1 MKVLRDKVSGEM
13 FVKMNSN
20 DKHVVSLF
28 DQKIYEV
35 NEAQLE
41 EVDVKPKNSASYEVA
56 TIKRERFSVGSLAER
71 DWALKEVVTIP
82 VGKKLIPFRV
92 EHITNE
98 KVYLVAVDT
107 VGRSTMKDMDEYLDS
122 FLSNI
127 PKAFLDICGEIEHKV
142 NGYTIRKSKVTL
154 LSYGNTTGCENCN
167 GADDMQF
174 SGLKTEAERCK
185 NNADGETCW
194 YWEDTP
200 YDYEDWDEDSALAS
214 GFTLF
219 LYVNTTGNPYSYGNA
234 SSTYGVCP
242 CLSILRTHS
251 SEAEVE

>member
-41 EVDVKPKNSASYEVA
+41 EVDVKPKNPASYEVA

-82 VGKKLIPFRV
+82 VGEKLIPFRV

-154 LSYGNTTGCENCN
+154 LSYGNTTRCGNCN
-167 GADDMQF
+167 GVDDMQF
-174 SGLKTEAERCK
+174 DGLKTEAERCK
-185 NNADGETCW
+185 NNADGGTCW

-200 YDYEDWDEDSALAS
+200 YYYEDWGEDSYASDSTPFIYVYNDGIPRSGNHAS
-214 GFTLF
+214 G
-219 LYVNTTGNPYSYGNA
+219 TG
-234 SSTYGVCP
+234 GVCP
-242 CLSILRTHS
+242 CLSILRKRS
-251 SEAEVE
+251 SEVEVE

>member
-13 FVKMNSN
+13 FVKMNPN

-41 EVDVKPKNSASYEVA
+41 EVDVKPKNPASYEVV
-56 TIKRERFSVGSLAER
+56 TIKREHFSVGSLAER
-71 DWALKEVVTIP
+71 DWTLKEVVMIP
-82 VGKKLIPFRV
+82 VGEKLIPFRV

-154 LSYGNTTGCENCN
+154 LSYGNTTGCKNCN

-174 SGLKTEAERCK
+174 DGLKTEAERCK
-185 NNADGETCW
+185 NNADGGTCW

-200 YDYEDWDEDSALAS
+200 YYYEDWGEDSYVSDSTPFIYVYNDGIPRSDNHAS
-214 GFTLF
+214 G
-219 LYVNTTGNPYSYGNA
+219 TG
-234 SSTYGVCP
+234 GVCP
-242 CLSILRTHS
+242 CLSILRKRS
-251 SEAEVE
+251 SEVEVE